1 MDSGADMIKINVIA
15 VGKVKESYFRDAIAE
30 YSKRLNKFCQIN
42 LIEVREENLSN
53 EQKSLKEEAKN
64 IIPKLKGKSVA
75 LAIEGRQID
84 SVELSKM
91 INSAISQGEE
101 LTFVIG
107 SSCGLDDSVKQAVND
122 KISFSKMTFP
132 HTLARVIL
140 FEQIYRAFT
149 ILSGNTYHK

>member
-1 MDSGADMIKINVIA
+1 MIKVNIIA
-15 VGKVKESYFRDAIAE
+15 VGKVKESYFKDAISE

-42 LIEVREENLSN
+42 MIEVKEENLSD
-53 EQKSLKEEAKN
+53 EQKTLKEEAKN

-75 LAIEGRQID
+75 LAIEGKQID
-84 SVELSKM
+84 SVELSEM
-91 INSAISQGEE
+91 INSSIAKGEE

-107 SSCGLDDSVKQAVND
+107 SSCGLDDSVKKAVNE

-132 HTLARVIL
+132 HTLARVML

-149 ILSGNTYHK
+149 IISGSTYHK